1 MAKTPVQKLYDAF
14 FVLMESDEWEAWDA
28 FQMEIDLQHLAMAA
42 IPWFKFPRC
51 SLEWDEKAEFFKD
64 EAISNT
70 EIQIIAA
77 FMKKIW
83 YSRVIDSW
91 ENIRPYYTERDFSP
105 AKQMGE
111 FQTRLEKIDN
121 QAKELEKIY
130 YRSVNGKPF
139 DYTKLAGG

>member
-14 FVLMESDEWEAWDA
+14 FVLMESDEWEAWDEY
-28 FQMEIDLQHLAMAA
+28 QTQIDLQHLAMAA

-51 SLEWDEKAEFFKD
+51 SLEWDESAEYFID
-64 EAISNT
+64 ENIGNT

-111 FQTRLEKIDN
+111 FQTRLDKIDN

-130 YRSVNGKPF
+130 YRSIKGKPF